1 MTAENVKIIAALE
14 RNSSN
19 IMAVISQLS
28 SRRQTLCLT
37 ADRCSSPLEIKKE
50 KKKKAKNIFYIL
62 YIHTSIHVL
71 IIVIDFTHSA

>member
-14 RNSSN
+14 HNSSN
-19 IMAVISQLS
+19 IMAVIFQLG

-37 ADRCSSPLEIKKE
+37 VDHCSSPLEFKQ
-50 KKKKAKNIFYIL
+50 KKKAKNIFYIL